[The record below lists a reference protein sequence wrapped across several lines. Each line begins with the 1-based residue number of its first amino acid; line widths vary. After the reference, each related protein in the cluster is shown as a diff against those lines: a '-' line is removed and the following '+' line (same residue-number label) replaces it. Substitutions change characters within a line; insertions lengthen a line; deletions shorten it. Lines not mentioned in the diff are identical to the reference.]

1 MSWGFRITILYL
13 SFVALIVTLVVM
25 CYGQK
30 VELVSKDYY
39 KQELQYQDRIDAINN
54 ANSATHTIHHAVDAN
69 GILLT
74 AGPEFL
80 QSGFKGTVNF
90 FRPSDSSKDFN
101 TELKFDAE
109 GKQMIAGDKLE
120 KGLYKMQL
128 SWQSGGKNYFKEQV
142 ITIK

>member
-13 SFVALIVTLVVM
+13 SFVALIVTLVVL

-39 KQELQYQDRIDAINN
+39 RQELQYQDRIDAINN
-54 ANSATHTIHHAVDAN
+54 ANAATHTINHAVEAN
-69 GILLT
+69 GVLLT
-74 AGPEFL
+74 ASAEFM
-80 QSGFKGTVNF
+80 QAGFEGMVNF
-90 FRPSDSSKDFN
+90 FRPSDSSKDFK
-101 TELKFDAE
+101 TELKFDAD
-109 GKQMIAGDKLE
+109 GKQMITGDKLE

>member
-54 ANSATHTIHHAVDAN
+54 ANAATHTINHSVD
-69 GILLT
+69 GSMITLT
-74 AGPEFL
+74 AGPEFM
-80 QSGFKGTVNF
+80 QAGFKGTVNF

-101 TELKFDAE
+101 TELKLDAT
-109 GKQMIAGDKLE
+109 GKQVIAGDKLE

>member
-13 SFVALIVTLVVM
+13 SFVALIVTLVVL

-54 ANSATHTIHHAVDAN
+54 ANSATNTINYSIGSKEVT
-69 GILLT
+69 LSVS
-74 AGPEFL
+74 PEFL
-80 QSGFKGTVNF
+80 QGGYKGTVNF

-101 TELKFDAE
+101 AELKFDAG
-109 GKQMIAGDKLE
+109 GKQIIASNKLE

-128 SWQSGGKNYFKEQV
+128 SWESGGKNYFKEQV

>member
-13 SFVALIVTLVVM
+13 SFVALIVTLVVL

-54 ANSATHTIHHAVDAN
+54 ANAAGNSITHNI
-69 GILLT
+69 
-74 AGPEFL
+74 AGSEVMLSVSPEFL
-80 QSGFKGTVNF
+80 KAGFEGTVNF

-101 TELKFDAE
+101 TEMKFDAD
-109 GKQMIAGDKLE
+109 GKQVIAGGKLE
-120 KGLYKMQL
+120 KGIYKMQL

>member
-1 MSWGFRITILYL
+1 MSWGVRIVVLYL
-13 SFVALIVTLVVM
+13 SFVALIVTLVVL

-54 ANSATHTIHHAVDAN
+54 ANALSSSIEHTLDGSKV
-69 GILLT
+69 LLSVS
-74 AGPEFL
+74 PEFL
-80 QSGFKGTVNF
+80 NGGYKGSVNF
-90 FRPSDSSKDFN
+90 FRPSDSSKDFKVD
-101 TELKFDAE
+101 LKFDAD
-109 GKQMIAGDKLE
+109 GKQTIVSDKFE

-128 SWQSGGKNYFKEQV
+128 SWVAGGKNYFKEQV

>member
-13 SFVALIVTLVVM
+13 SFVALIVTLVVL

-39 KQELQYQDRIDAINN
+39 KQELQYQERIDAINN
-54 ANSATHTIHHAVDAN
+54 ANSATQTINHSVDGNIITLNAS
-69 GILLT
+69 
-74 AGPEFL
+74 PEFM
-80 QSGFKGTVNF
+80 QAGFKGTVNF

-101 TELKFDAE
+101 TELKLDAE
-109 GKQMIAGDKLE
+109 GKQVIAGDKLE

>member
-13 SFVALIVTLVVM
+13 SFVALIVTLVVL

-54 ANSATHTIHHAVDAN
+54 ANSATQTISHSVEGNIITLNAS
-69 GILLT
+69 
-74 AGPEFL
+74 PEFM
-80 QSGFKGTVNF
+80 QSGFKGTINF

-101 TELKFDAE
+101 TELKFDAD
-109 GKQMIAGDKLE
+109 GKQVIAGDQLE